1 MGVRL
6 SASPN
11 LFGPVINQ
19 DYYGDTS
26 LGLLVTRPLWIPQ
39 VWRGDGPQVDSVS
52 VFIIYYHSWI
62 LRLRS
67 YLRDLALAAPRD
79 ALGGLALVGLPRA
92 EPRRAIAA
100 VGAWLCEGWCHLSAA
115 VPGHRGG
122 CVRHPGATLEG
133 GGKELHARRRRF

>member
-67 YLRDLALAAPRD
+67 YLRDL
-79 ALGGLALVGLPRA
+79 VGFYSQD
-92 EPRRAIAA
+92 I
-100 VGAWLCEGWCHLSAA
+100 WLYQSICTG
-115 VPGHRGG
+115 
-122 CVRHPGATLEG
+122 
-133 GGKELHARRRRF
+133 